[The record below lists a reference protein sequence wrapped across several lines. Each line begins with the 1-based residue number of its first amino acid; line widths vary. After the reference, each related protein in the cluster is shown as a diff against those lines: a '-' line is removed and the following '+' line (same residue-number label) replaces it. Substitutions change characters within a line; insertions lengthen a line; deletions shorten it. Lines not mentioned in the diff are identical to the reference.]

1 MYNVTL
7 FLGEQYL
14 RHKKNISFYF
24 RSVKNTFFLTCRRAS
39 MEDFLE
45 FDEYEREQDVLQK
58 RLVFEKNVLIL
69 PVVPHISHTTVK
81 TYKTLINFCSSAI
94 TYFDPQ

>member
-1 MYNVTL
+1 
-7 FLGEQYL
+7 
-14 RHKKNISFYF
+14 
-24 RSVKNTFFLTCRRAS
+24 

-58 RLVFEKNVLIL
+58 RFDFEKKVLKV

-81 TYKTLINFCSSAI
+81 A
-94 TYFDPQ
+94 